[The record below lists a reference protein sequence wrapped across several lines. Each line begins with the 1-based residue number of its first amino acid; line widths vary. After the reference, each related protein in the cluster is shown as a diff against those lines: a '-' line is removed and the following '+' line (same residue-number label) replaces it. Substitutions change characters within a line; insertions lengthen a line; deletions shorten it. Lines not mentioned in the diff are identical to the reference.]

1 MAAFSTN
8 TKDKE
13 QQIIFNRRASQVD
26 EDTSPSDPETSR
38 FAQLQSLLEG
48 PLGEEII
55 EGIDYRQLQ

>member
-8 TKDKE
+8 TQDKE
-13 QQIIFNRRASQVD
+13 ASAIFIRRPSQV
-26 EDTSPSDPETSR
+26 EEEASPNDIETSR

-55 EGIDYRQLQ
+55 EGIDYRQL